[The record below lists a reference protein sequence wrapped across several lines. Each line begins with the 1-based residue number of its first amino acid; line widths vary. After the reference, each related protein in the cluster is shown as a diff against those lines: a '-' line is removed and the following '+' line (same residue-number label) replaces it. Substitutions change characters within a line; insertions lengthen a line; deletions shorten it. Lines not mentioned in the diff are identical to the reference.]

1 MAMASLTFMLPDDD
15 GIELTI
21 SYEQDKRC
29 IAGIE
34 LQAICLSGEST
45 DFSEWLSASAIAFI
59 ERRIKQTLDEA
70 YLCRIAVEY
79 EDAA

>member
-1 MAMASLTFMLPDDD
+1 MAMVSLTLMFPDDD

-21 SYEQDKRC
+21 SFEQDKRC

-34 LQAICLSGEST
+34 LHAICLSGEAT
-45 DFSEWLSASAIAFI
+45 DFSEWLSASAIEFI
-59 ERRIKQTLDEA
+59 ERRIKQTLDDA
-70 YLCRIAVEY
+70 YLCRMAVEY